1 MPAEHGCRF
10 HDVEVIA
17 PGWPCA
23 SKPDPEQAI
32 RVGQAG
38 RWIGA
43 KGDLELVAEDDAFK
57 RDVATR
63 SEEGK
68 KTADQEREE

>member
-1 MPAEHGCRF
+1 VPAENSCRF
-10 HDVEVIA
+10 DDLEVIA
-17 PGWPCA
+17 PGRPRV
-23 SKPDPEQAI
+23 SEPYPEHPI
-32 RVGQAG
+32 RVGQARRG
-38 RWIGA
+38 IGA
-43 KGDLELVAEDDAFK
+43 KGDLELVAENDVFK

>member
-1 MPAEHGCRF
+1 VSEPYPEH
-10 HDVEVIA
+10 
-17 PGWPCA
+17 P
-23 SKPDPEQAI
+23 I
-32 RVGQAG
+32 RVGQARG
-38 RWIGA
+38 GIGA
-43 KGDLELVAEDDAFK
+43 KGDLELVAENDVFK